1 MEKFLDDIKLALQV
15 DNHYKKWIDLHHKEE
30 SDIPNKWIRM
40 KESVFCYEFYSNY
53 RNNWN
58 KTSPNHDRYKDLYFH
73 AEITKYLSKTDYSFP
88 DFVLHGDQDNKD
100 KQLIAIEVKVAD
112 RILKE
117 KQSLVDDIK
126 VLIDYVSPQKDLKYN
141 MGLFIVVNME
151 TCALKK
157 LVSSLKKIK
166 NILTKEDATILE
178 KIYLLGT
185 DYSNGKIKHFK
196 LSDLKE

>member
-1 MEKFLDDIKLALQV
+1 M
-15 DNHYKKWIDLHHKEE
+15 
-30 SDIPNKWIRM
+30 
-40 KESVFCYEFYSNY
+40 
-53 RNNWN
+53 
-58 KTSPNHDRYKDLYFH
+58 
-73 AEITKYLSKTDYSFP
+73 
-88 DFVLHGDQDNKD
+88 
-100 KQLIAIEVKVAD
+100 
-112 RILKE
+112 
-117 KQSLVDDIK
+117 DDIK